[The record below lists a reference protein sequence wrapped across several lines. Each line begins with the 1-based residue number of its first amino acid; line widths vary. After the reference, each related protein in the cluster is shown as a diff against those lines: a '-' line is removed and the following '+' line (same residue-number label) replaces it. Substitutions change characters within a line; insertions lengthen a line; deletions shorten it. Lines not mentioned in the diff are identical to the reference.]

1 MTGRETIPEPDP
13 GMTDPKASEIRI
25 RPDDLSGPEIA
36 DMLQRHLDFMATQSP
51 PESIHALDLE
61 ALKQDAISFWS
72 ASDVRGLVG
81 CVALK
86 ALSADHGEIKSMHTA
101 EHARG
106 RGVAGLLLRHILAE
120 AGRRGYRRLSL
131 ETGTSDGFRAA
142 QALYLRHGFEA
153 CPPFADYIED
163 PHSLC
168 MTKLL

>member
-1 MTGRETIPEPDP
+1 MTGRETFHSPDP
-13 GMTDPKASEIRI
+13 GMKDSNTSEIQI

-36 DMLQRHLDFMATQSP
+36 GMLQKHLDFMATQSP

-61 ALKQDAISFWS
+61 ALKGEAISFWS
-72 ASDVRGLVG
+72 ASNEQGLVG

-86 ALSADHGEIKSMHTA
+86 TLSADHGEIKSMHTA
-101 EHARG
+101 QHARG
-106 RGVAGLLLRHILAE
+106 RGVAGLLLRHVLAE

-131 ETGTSDGFRAA
+131 ETGTSDGFQAA
-142 QALYLRHGFEA
+142 QALYRRHGFEV
-153 CPPFADYIED
+153 CPPFADYVED